1 MDDESKSNSIFSW
14 PNPPTKEHLKPL
26 SVYSRMVMCDQKDSP
41 CLPKEPDNPFVN
53 LKIQIMNDCGRKRKL
68 LDDNMGDDYSS
79 PCKKQSCSNVLSP
92 DLGCFM
98 DYSNSLTRN
107 NSISPFAAPYP
118 KLNEKTLRSEIKE
131 AVSSRVDLE
140 HVHCSCSKDEVGIEK
155 ILKNMSSVFDHDVDD
170 IFCLNPLKQEVQ
182 KPTNEEEKL
191 DSAVVEDDRGY
202 VSSFHLHENEECKTE
217 GPHEQQGHKQ
227 ASVCG
232 QHFSFLIKDGSETV
246 GGPLLGPVKCD
257 GHFLEEED
265 EVLNIGQPIFESSI
279 CQSAAAVEQKSGTS
293 EALREPVHISQTYNS
308 GDFTVDSLYE
318 TTLPLE
324 VQVKSKVVVLNQVE
338 RISKPEWKA
347 SSADQNR
354 LKIFDNSME
363 WERQKRQYIFS
374 VRSHMNENRGGAQG
388 LMTELLDLMTHVA
401 GQAGSNGSQWQHP
414 SDLTCRNYQKRFGNE
429 TPTMTLSEWQAQN
442 QTHYR
447 RFTKVP
453 KIFKR
458 SPFL

>member
-1 MDDESKSNSIFSW
+1 
-14 PNPPTKEHLKPL
+14 
-26 SVYSRMVMCDQKDSP
+26 
-41 CLPKEPDNPFVN
+41 
-53 LKIQIMNDCGRKRKL
+53 
-68 LDDNMGDDYSS
+68 
-79 PCKKQSCSNVLSP
+79 
-92 DLGCFM
+92 M

-107 NSISPFAAPYP
+107 NSISPFAPPYP

-131 AVSSRVDLE
+131 TVSSRVDLE
-140 HVHCSCSKDEVGIEK
+140 HVHCSCSKDE
-155 ILKNMSSVFDHDVDD
+155 
-170 IFCLNPLKQEVQ
+170 EVQ

-191 DSAVVEDDRGY
+191 DTAVVEDDRGY

-227 ASVCG
+227 SSACG

-257 GHFLEEED
+257 GNFLEEED

-324 VQVKSKVVVLNQVE
+324 VQVKSKVVVPNQAE
-338 RISKPEWKA
+338 RISRPASSTHPERKA

-354 LKIFDNSME
+354 PKIFDNSME

-388 LMTELLDLMTHVA
+388 PMTELLDLMTHVA

-447 RFTKVP
+447 RFSKVP

-458 SPFL
+458 SPFP

>member
-1 MDDESKSNSIFSW
+1 MPRVCGAVIKAKVPFWRDASNLTSACSFSCAHLCSCPRANRRSRVERKVVPSPDMNDESKSNSIFSW
-14 PNPPTKEHLKPL
+14 PNPPTKKHLKPL

-53 LKIQIMNDCGRKRKL
+53 FKIQIMNDCGRKRKL
-68 LDDNMGDDYSS
+68 LDDNVGDDYSS

-107 NSISPFAAPYP
+107 NSISPFAPPYP

-131 AVSSRVDLE
+131 TVSSRVDLE
-140 HVHCSCSKDEVGIEK
+140 RVHCSCSKEE
-155 ILKNMSSVFDHDVDD
+155 
-170 IFCLNPLKQEVQ
+170 EVQ

-227 ASVCG
+227 ASAC
-232 QHFSFLIKDGSETV
+232 
-246 GGPLLGPVKCD
+246 
-257 GHFLEEED
+257 
-265 EVLNIGQPIFESSI
+265 
-279 CQSAAAVEQKSGTS
+279 AAAVEQKSGTS

-318 TTLPLE
+318 TTLPLQ
-324 VQVKSKVVVLNQVE
+324 VQVKSKVVVPNQAE
-338 RISKPEWKA
+338 RISKPASSTHPERKA
-347 SSADQNR
+347 SSANQNR
-354 LKIFDNSME
+354 PKIFDNSME

-388 LMTELLDLMTHVA
+388 PMTELLDLMTHVA

-447 RFTKVP
+447 RFSKVP

-458 SPFL
+458 SPFP

>member
-53 LKIQIMNDCGRKRKL
+53 FKIQIMNDCGRKRKL

-107 NSISPFAAPYP
+107 NSISPFAPP
-118 KLNEKTLRSEIKE
+118 
-131 AVSSRVDLE
+131 
-140 HVHCSCSKDEVGIEK
+140 CSKEEVGIEK

-227 ASVCG
+227 ASACG

-246 GGPLLGPVKCD
+246 GGPLLGPVKC
-257 GHFLEEED
+257 GGNFLEEED

-279 CQSAAAVEQKSGTS
+279 CHSAAAVEQKSGTS

-324 VQVKSKVVVLNQVE
+324 VQVSRL
-338 RISKPEWKA
+338 SC
-347 SSADQNR
+347 SSI
-354 LKIFDNSME
+354 LGGSVP
-363 WERQKRQYIFS
+363 FS
-374 VRSHMNENRGGAQG
+374 
-388 LMTELLDLMTHVA
+388 L
-401 GQAGSNGSQWQHP
+401 
-414 SDLTCRNYQKRFGNE
+414 
-429 TPTMTLSEWQAQN
+429 
-442 QTHYR
+442 
-447 RFTKVP
+447 
-453 KIFKR
+453 
-458 SPFL
+458 